1 MGKYSGDPGTL
12 PGREHAP
19 GAVPFKEPKDSGTL
33 GMVATGIALALLV
46 VTGGIY
52 FWRSGGAWSPGA
64 FFLYL
69 LSMVPHEILHALCFR
84 EDVYMYHNLKQGML
98 FVVGPEDMSKGHF
111 VFMSMLPNIVFGFI
125 PFTLFLVKPELRLLG
140 IFGFLSIASGAG
152 DYLNVY
158 NALTQMPKGAWTYLH
173 GFHSYWYMPQS
184 R

>member
-1 MGKYSGDPGTL
+1 
-12 PGREHAP
+12 
-19 GAVPFKEPKDSGTL
+19 
-33 GMVATGIALALLV
+33 
-46 VTGGIY
+46 
-52 FWRSGGAWSPGA
+52 
-64 FFLYL
+64 
-69 LSMVPHEILHALCFR
+69 MVPHELLHALCFR

-158 NALTQMPKGAWTYLH
+158 NALTQMPKGSRTYLH
-173 GFHSYWYMPQS
+173 GFHSYWYLPE
-184 R
+184 